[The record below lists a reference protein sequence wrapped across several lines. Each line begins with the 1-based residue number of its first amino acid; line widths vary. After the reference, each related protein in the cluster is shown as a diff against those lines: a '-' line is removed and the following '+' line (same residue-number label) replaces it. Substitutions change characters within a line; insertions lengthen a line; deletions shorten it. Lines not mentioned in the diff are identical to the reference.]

1 MRKGVYPY
9 KYMDDWEKI
18 IGTLLPEKE
27 DFHSHLNMEDI
38 THADYSHAK
47 RVCKEFNIRNSEDY
61 HGLYVQRNTLLLA
74 DVFESFRN
82 MCLEIYEL
90 DPARFL
96 STPRLSWQI
105 ALKKTKL
112 HLLTNIDMLLMVEEG
127 IRGGICHVN
136 T

>member
-9 KYMDDWEKI
+9 KYMDDWGKI

-38 THADYSHAK
+38 TDVDYSHSK
-47 RVCKEFNIRNSEDY
+47 RMCKEFKIRNLEDY

-96 STPRLSWQI
+96 STPRLAWQI

-112 HLLTNIDMLLMVEEG
+112 HLLSNIDMLLMVEEG